1 MEMSKQA
8 AQELAEGSIAI
19 SRVAELEAR
28 VAELEGR
35 GCQLEA
41 EKVEAKKA
49 MRKEKHSKELDFCP
63 AESFLHCLSLT
74 CLFFRAGGLHQG
86 QRGAAQAP
94 RDGRGSGGRDR
105 GEAPPRALGPTRY
118 DSEIMGT
125 LSMLS
130 WSLRLM

>member
-1 MEMSKQA
+1 M
-8 AQELAEGSIAI
+8 
-19 SRVAELEAR
+19 AELEAR
-28 VAELEGR
+28 LAELEAQGR
-35 GCQLEA
+35 RLEA
-41 EKVEAKKA
+41 EKVEAEKA
-49 MRKEKHSKELDFCP
+49 LRKEKHSKELDFCP

-86 QRGAAQAP
+86 QRGATQAP
-94 RDGRGSGGRDR
+94 RGGLGSGGRDR